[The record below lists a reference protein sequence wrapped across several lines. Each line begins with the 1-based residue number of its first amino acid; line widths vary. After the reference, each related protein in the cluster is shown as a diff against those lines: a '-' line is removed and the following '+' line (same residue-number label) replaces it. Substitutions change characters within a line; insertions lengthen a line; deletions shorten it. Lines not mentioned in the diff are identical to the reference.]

1 MKLEIFLFEYKHFIR
16 SKAKLY
22 SFLFFT
28 GLCLLSIFNGY
39 QNLEKQ
45 KSTILEIKKNEQK
58 EIDKMLTWYDEK
70 ISGPDDR
77 SWVDISNPYWSIV
90 YTPHFVIKEPSKLF
104 PLGIGQSDQFGYY
117 KKINSLSLF
126 DAHQ

>member
-45 KSTILEIKKNEQK
+45 KSTILEIKKMSK
-58 EIDKMLTWYDEK
+58 RRL
-70 ISGPDDR
+70 
-77 SWVDISNPYWSIV
+77 
-90 YTPHFVIKEPSKLF
+90 IKC
-104 PLGIGQSDQFGYY
+104 
-117 KKINSLSLF
+117 
-126 DAHQ
+126 

>member
-77 SWVDISNPYWSIV
+77 SWVDISTILVYSLYTTFCNQRTFKIISSRNWSIRS
-90 YTPHFVIKEPSKLF
+90 IWIL
-104 PLGIGQSDQFGYY
+104 
-117 KKINSLSLF
+117 
-126 DAHQ
+126 

>member
-45 KSTILEIKKNEQK
+45 KSIILEIKKNEQK

-77 SWVDISNPYWSIV
+77 SWVDISNPFWSIYL
-90 YTPHFVIKEPSKLF
+90 YTTFCNQRTFKIISSRNWSVINLDIIKKLIME
-104 PLGIGQSDQFGYY
+104 LGLRS
-117 KKINSLSLF
+117 
-126 DAHQ
+126 